1 MCRNSRFFKII
12 VTVMVAVTVFACL
25 PISSSASSVNL
36 TTQITH
42 TKDFIVQNAVPVR
55 NWNETVMYS
64 AVGFFTLTD
73 IEPFIPEAD
82 TSSAYTTATRI
93 LTLISVGELNRESS
107 AENSEVKA
115 LSDMQKDDGS
125 FGDLNSTLYSVMALK
140 ACNELF
146 MSEKAVEYILSLQSE
161 DGGFYVEGEHP
172 VVTTSRVMTVLS
184 EFGRDPKVSEALNK
198 TIDFVRGQRVE
209 DGFFDDGRCD
219 TVCAAMIGLID
230 LGVTV
235 TGDEW
240 GEMVFNLVKFRNS
253 DYSYN
258 MMIEDEQFDISA
270 TLHAIAAFDAVGNGK
285 SVYVRL
291 MEDGALNQY
300 SLKDYLHIF
309 KGYGILVLVSAVFW
323 VYFMFFKNRKKN
335 KKAVGVND

>member
-1 MCRNSRFFKII
+1 M
-12 VTVMVAVTVFACL
+12 
-25 PISSSASSVNL
+25 
-36 TTQITH
+36 
-42 TKDFIVQNAVPVR
+42 
-55 NWNETVMYS
+55 
-64 AVGFFTLTD
+64 
-73 IEPFIPEAD
+73 
-82 TSSAYTTATRI
+82 
-93 LTLISVGELNRESS
+93 TLISVGELNRESS

-172 VVTTSRVMTVLS
+172 VVTTSRAMTVLS

-335 KKAVGVND
+335 KKVVEVND

>member
-1 MCRNSRFFKII
+1 MFRNSRLFKIF
-12 VTVMVAVTVFACL
+12 VYVVVAVTVFACL
-25 PISSSASSVNL
+25 PVSSSASSVNL

-64 AVGFFTLTD
+64 AVGFFTLTE
-73 IEPFIPEAD
+73 IEPFIPESD
-82 TSSAYTTATRI
+82 VSSAYTTATRI
-93 LTLISVGELNRESS
+93 LSLISVGELNRELA
-107 AENSEVKA
+107 AEDPEVDA
-115 LSDMQKDDGS
+115 LSDMQKEDGS

-140 ACNELF
+140 ACGELF
-146 MSEKAVEYILSLQSE
+146 MSEKAVEYILSFQAE
-161 DGGFYVEGEHP
+161 DGGFYVDGEHP

-184 EFGRDPKVSEALNK
+184 EFGLDPKVSDALNK
-198 TIDFVRGQRVE
+198 TIEFVKSQRAE

-219 TVCAAMIGLID
+219 TVCAALIGLVD

-235 TGDEW
+235 TGDDW
-240 GEMVFNLVKFRNS
+240 GKMVNNLVKFRND

-258 MMIEDEQFDISA
+258 MHIDDEQFDTSA
-270 TLHAIAAFDAVGNGK
+270 TLHAIASFDAVGNGK

-309 KGYGILVLVSAVFW
+309 KGYGIIALVSVVFW
-323 VYFMFFKNRKKN
+323 IYFMFFKNRKKN
-335 KKAVGVND
+335 KKAVDIND